1 MLKINIE
8 GDDPTVYAVLAVL
21 GAHAAA
27 TLSGVMPSTPVN
39 QGGAGMGAEWLK
51 GRGVNADAVIKGD
64 KSEWLKGRGV
74 NTDAVIKGRKIAQ
87 DLVQQWVVDWDLP
100 ADQQPNR
107 AELLPALSRSG
118 PTMKALSAYL
128 NEVKNPWVAAGAT
141 PEQASH
147 IAQVG
152 SALQLFPSP
161 DPVIPLD

>member
-8 GDDPTVYAVLAVL
+8 GDEPTVYAVLAIL

-27 TLSGVMPSTPVN
+27 SLSGVIAPAPAPAPSEPAPSGSSDWT
-39 QGGAGMGAEWLK
+39 K
-51 GRGVNADAVIKGD
+51 GN
-64 KSEWLKGRGV
+64 GV
-74 NTDAVIKGRKIAQ
+74 NTDAVIKGRELAQ
-87 DLVQQWVVDWDLP
+87 GLVKDWVVGWDLP
-100 ADQQPNR
+100 SDQQPNR
-107 AELLPALSRSG
+107 AELLPELSRSG
-118 PTMKALSAYL
+118 RNMRALVAYL
-128 NEVKNPWVAAGAT
+128 DSIKDPWVAAGAS

>member
-51 GRGVNADAVIKGD
+51 GRGVN
-64 KSEWLKGRGV
+64 
-74 NTDAVIKGRKIAQ
+74 TDAVIKGRKIAQ
-87 DLVQQWVVDWDLP
+87 ELVQQWVVDWDLP